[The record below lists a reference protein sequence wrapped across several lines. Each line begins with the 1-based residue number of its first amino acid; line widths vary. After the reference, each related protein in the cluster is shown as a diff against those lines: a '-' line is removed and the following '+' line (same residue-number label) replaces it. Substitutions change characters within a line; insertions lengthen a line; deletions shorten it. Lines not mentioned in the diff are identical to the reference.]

1 MRDLDLRRLRMFM
14 AVVDAPSLRVAAERL
29 YISQQALSVAIR
41 ELERQL
47 DVELFSRSR
56 RALTPTPAGL
66 ALYEGAVPLLA
77 GGANLASEV
86 QMIDANKPTPF
97 SIGHTPGLAPSE
109 VFQVIEG
116 AVLADP
122 SVSITVKPIWPGDIH
137 DAITAGDIDLA
148 LARSHT
154 AVPNLA
160 GAIAT
165 RHELRL
171 AVNAAN
177 PLAEHATCAMKDL
190 ANHPI
195 VVSEL
200 EDDYKNM
207 IVSYC
212 RRVGFEPEIIVSN
225 LRGTPPHMSVIT
237 HPDGCAFVTNQPG
250 WLYQDQI
257 RIISFDDPPMTPVM
271 AMWLPNTA
279 SRTRNA
285 ILDAVGAS
293 AVPGGSVDPGV
304 SADPG

>member
-1 MRDLDLRRLRMFM
+1 M

-56 RALTPTPAGL
+56 RTLTPTPAGV
-66 ALYEGAVPLLA
+66 ALYEGAIPLLA
-77 GGANLASEV
+77 GGSNLAAEV
-86 QMIDANKPTPF
+86 KMIDDNKPDPF

-122 SVSITVKPIWPGDIH
+122 SLLITVKPLWPGDIR
-137 DAITAGDIDLA
+137 DAIMSGDVDMV

-154 AVPNLA
+154 APTDLA

-171 AVNAAN
+171 AVNADN
-177 PLAEHATCAMKDL
+177 PLSENPTCAMRDL
-190 ANHPI
+190 ADHPI

-212 RRVGFEPEIIVSN
+212 RRAGFEPEIVVSN

-237 HPDGCAFVTNQPG
+237 HPDACAFVTNQPG
-250 WLYQDQI
+250 WLYQNQI
-257 RIISFDDPPMTPVM
+257 RVVSFDDPPMTPVM

-279 SRTRNA
+279 SRIRNA
-285 ILDAVGAS
+285 ILDAVGIT
-293 AVPGGSVDPGV
+293 DETE
-304 SADPG
+304 

>member
-56 RALTPTPAGL
+56 RTLTPTPAGV
-66 ALYEGAVPLLA
+66 ALYEGAIPLLA
-77 GGANLASEV
+77 GGANLAAEV
-86 QMIDANKPTPF
+86 KMIDDDKPDPF

-122 SVSITVKPIWPGDIH
+122 SLLITVKPLWPGDIR
-137 DAITAGDIDLA
+137 DAIMSGDVDMV

-154 AVPNLA
+154 APTDLA

-171 AVNAAN
+171 AVNADN
-177 PLAEHATCAMKDL
+177 PLSENPTCAMRDL
-190 ANHPI
+190 ADHPI

-212 RRVGFEPEIIVSN
+212 RRAGFEPEIVVSN

-237 HPDGCAFVTNQPG
+237 HPDACAFVTNQPG
-250 WLYQDQI
+250 WLYQNQI
-257 RIISFDDPPMTPVM
+257 RVVSFDDPPMTPVM
-271 AMWLPNTA
+271 AVWLPNTA
-279 SRTRNA
+279 SRIRNA
-285 ILDAVGAS
+285 VLDAVGIS
-293 AVPGGSVDPGV
+293 DETE
-304 SADPG
+304 

>member
-56 RALTPTPAGL
+56 RTLTPTPAGV
-66 ALYEGAVPLLA
+66 ALYEGAIPLLA
-77 GGANLASEV
+77 GGSNLAAEV
-86 QMIDANKPTPF
+86 KMIDDNKPDPF

-122 SVSITVKPIWPGDIH
+122 SLLITVKPLWPGDIR
-137 DAITAGDIDLA
+137 DAIMSGDVDMV

-154 AVPNLA
+154 APTDLA

-171 AVNAAN
+171 AVNADN
-177 PLAEHATCAMKDL
+177 PLSENPTCAMRDL
-190 ANHPI
+190 ADHPI

-212 RRVGFEPEIIVSN
+212 RRAGFEPEIVVSN

-237 HPDGCAFVTNQPG
+237 HPDACAFVTNQPG
-250 WLYQDQI
+250 WLYQNQI
-257 RIISFDDPPMTPVM
+257 RVVSFDDPPMTPVM

-279 SRTRNA
+279 SRIRNA
-285 ILDAVGAS
+285 ILDAVGIT
-293 AVPGGSVDPGV
+293 DETE
-304 SADPG
+304 

>member
-56 RALTPTPAGL
+56 RTLTPTPAGV
-66 ALYEGAVPLLA
+66 ALYEGAIPLLA
-77 GGANLASEV
+77 GGSNLAAEV
-86 QMIDANKPTPF
+86 KMIDDNKPDPF

-122 SVSITVKPIWPGDIH
+122 SLLITVKPLWPGDIR
-137 DAITAGDIDLA
+137 DAIMSGDVDMV

-154 AVPNLA
+154 APTDLA

-171 AVNAAN
+171 AVNADN
-177 PLAEHATCAMKDL
+177 PLSKNPTCAMRDL
-190 ANHPI
+190 ADHPI

-212 RRVGFEPEIIVSN
+212 RRAGFEPEIVVSN

-237 HPDGCAFVTNQPG
+237 HPDACAFVTNQPG
-250 WLYQDQI
+250 WLYQNQI
-257 RIISFDDPPMTPVM
+257 RIVSFDDPPMTPVM

-279 SRTRNA
+279 SRIRNA
-285 ILDAVGAS
+285 ILDAVGIT
-293 AVPGGSVDPGV
+293 DETE
-304 SADPG
+304 